1 MRLAYSIAVY
11 WFCKTTDKIM
21 SGEMCQ
27 TWKYP
32 GGSTEAQLTQ
42 STYAFGLKTSIPR
55 IKDNFSRLVHK
66 SGQIVLNTWWP
77 FFCSNEII
85 PKHAKSVVLSSF
97 ESAQTSSGTV
107 SGHLIFGNDRKSSE
121 IRRKSLELAGT
132 SPEISVMT
140 RWKSHAF
147 DSEKF
152 GRYNIGM

>member
-1 MRLAYSIAVY
+1 MRLAYSIAIY
-11 WFCKTTDKIM
+11 WFCTTTDKIM

-132 SPEISVMT
+132 FPEILVMT

>member
-1 MRLAYSIAVY
+1 MRLAYSIAIY
-11 WFCKTTDKIM
+11 WFCTTTDKIM

-85 PKHAKSVVLSSF
+85 PKHAKSVVVSSF
-97 ESAQTSSGTV
+97 ESAQTSLGTV

-121 IRRKSLELAGT
+121 IRRKPSEVAGT
-132 SPEISVMT
+132 FPEISVMA

-147 DSEKF
+147 DSENV

>member
-1 MRLAYSIAVY
+1 MRLAYSIAIC
-11 WFCKTTDKIM
+11 WFCTTTDKIM

-42 STYAFGLKTSIPR
+42 STYAFGLKTSMPR
-55 IKDNFSRLVHK
+55 IKDNFSPLVHK

-132 SPEISVMT
+132 FPEISVMT

>member
-11 WFCKTTDKIM
+11 WFCTTTDKIM

-85 PKHAKSVVLSSF
+85 AKHAKSVVLSSF

>member
-11 WFCKTTDKIM
+11 WFCTTTDKIM
-21 SGEMCQ
+21 SGVICQ

-32 GGSTEAQLTQ
+32 GGSTDAQLTQ

-85 PKHAKSVVLSSF
+85 AKHAKSVVLSSF

-147 DSEKF
+147 DSENV